1 MLEKLFSLDRVTDF
15 PPYVLKDSYQTVLDD
30 KSGNDHLVLSEEG
43 HTYLISSR
51 AVGFFAIF
59 IIIWLENFTVCISFN
74 GPCGVEFSA
83 PLRVP
88 CLLYIDDRQNGR
100 L

>member
-30 KSGNDHLVLSEEG
+30 KSGNDHLVLSEES

-51 AVGFFAIF
+51 AVGFFRYLHYHLVGKF
-59 IIIWLENFTVCISFN
+59 HSMYIIQRVLWRRI
-74 GPCGVEFSA
+74 SA